1 MSAIVT
7 DDLKH
12 RISNLIQHDADSATY
27 YIGIGKV
34 DQYDSSDIV
43 STPLRTNFDEAEA
56 RANLISIKKVPT
68 GNISLV
74 IPRYNWVSGT
84 TYSAFSDTSVGIPT
98 NAYYVL
104 TEDNEVYIC
113 IQQGKTATGASNVS
127 IVKPSYTAATG
138 SIPQTG
144 IFQTAD
150 GYRWKLAYTLSAARA
165 NTFLTSGFIPI
176 ESIKGDRSQ
185 GTNYAGLNTFQ
196 QQQFTIEDNADSG
209 AIVGVRIIDGGTGY
223 TGSTLSIKFRGDGQE
238 ASATATISGGSIVK
252 VEMDDSTADDGII
265 NGGGKNYT
273 YASASFTGDAT
284 LKPILSSKFGL
295 GGDMVRDLKCNSVM
309 FNAKLTGSE
318 NGTINTDNDFRQ
330 ITLLRNLTENISGAS
345 INGTGYK
352 VGRSIHMD
360 ATVAGISA
368 DATITDDTSG
378 VTATVVEVDS
388 DGSALPSAGK
398 TIFRFIQNQNNIIGP
413 FTAGGNINGGTGTI
427 ESTGDSDGL
436 VDINSGEMLYIENRS
451 KVQRSTSQSEDI
463 KIILTV

>member
-12 RISNLIQHDADSATY
+12 TISEFLLEDSASTY
-27 YIGIGKV
+27 YVGIGKV

-43 STPLRTNFDEAEA
+43 ATLIRTNFEEAEA
-56 RANLISIKKVPT
+56 RANLISIKKVPA

-84 TYSAFSDTSVGIPT
+84 TYSAFSDTSVGVPT

-113 IQQGKTATGASNVS
+113 IQQGKTATGSSNVS
-127 IVKPSYTAATG
+127 IVKPSYTAASVADTA
-138 SIPQTG
+138 
-144 IFQTAD
+144 IFETAD
-150 GYRWKLAYTLSAARA
+150 GYRWKFAYSLSASRA

-176 ESIKGDRSQ
+176 EYVKNIGSP
-185 GTNYAGLNTFQ
+185 NTFQ
-196 QQQFTIEDNADSG
+196 AQQKTIEANADSG
-209 AIVGVRIIDGGTGY
+209 AIVGVRIVEGGSGY
-223 TGSTLSIKFRGDGQE
+223 TGSTISINFKGNGSE
-238 ASATATISGGSIVK
+238 ASATGTISSGSIVK
-252 VEMDDSTADDGII
+252 VEMNDSASAVG
-265 NGGGKNYT
+265 NGGGRDYT
-273 YASASFTGDAT
+273 YASASFTGNAT
-284 LKPILSSKFGL
+284 LKPILSSKNGL
-295 GGDMVRDLKCNSVM
+295 GSDLVRDLKCTSIM
-309 FNAKLTGSE
+309 FNAKLTGTE

-330 ITLLRNLTENISGAS
+330 ITLLRNLTDNVSGAR
-345 INGTGYK
+345 INDTGYK
-352 VGRSIHMD
+352 VGRSIHMT
-360 ATVAGISA
+360 AAISGITP
-368 DATITDDTSG
+368 DATITDVASG

-388 DGSALPSAGK
+388 DGSILPSAGK

-413 FTAGGNINGGTGTI
+413 FTAGGTINGGAGTI

-463 KIILTV
+463 KIIITV